1 MTRSFSYSV
10 LLTYLPIPTEFL
22 LPQDIDNAA
31 AYAKS
36 MSRHFDVPVMIVET
50 GYSNAD
56 EVRAEKVM
64 KELMARMVDVVSG
77 VFYWEPE
84 IYGGWDHTY
93 WDGFWHTSPCVFGKK
108 VVNNGA
114 FTEKGEPSAAL
125 RALTR
130 TASVADTS
138 GMIHDIRD

>member
-1 MTRSFSYSV
+1 
-10 LLTYLPIPTEFL
+10 
-22 LPQDIDNAA
+22 
-31 AYAKS
+31 

-64 KELMARMVDVVSG
+64 KELMVRMVDVVSG

-114 FTEKGEPSAAL
+114 FTEKGGPSAAL

-138 GMIHDIRD
+138 GMIHDMRD

>member
-1 MTRSFSYSV
+1 MSSV
-10 LLTYLPIPTEFL
+10 ACFI
-22 LPQDIDNAA
+22 
-31 AYAKS
+31 
-36 MSRHFDVPVMIVET
+36 
-50 GYSNAD
+50 G
-56 EVRAEKVM
+56 
-64 KELMARMVDVVSG
+64 
-77 VFYWEPE
+77 EPE

-138 GMIHDIRD
+138 GMIHDIRDCDSERRRCEVAQYTLYLYR

>member
-1 MTRSFSYSV
+1 
-10 LLTYLPIPTEFL
+10 
-22 LPQDIDNAA
+22 
-31 AYAKS
+31 
-36 MSRHFDVPVMIVET
+36 MIVET

-64 KELMARMVDVVSG
+64 KELMARMTGVVSG

-114 FTEKGEPSAAL
+114 FTEKR
-125 RALTR
+125 RA
-130 TASVADTS
+130 VCGTS
-138 GMIHDIRD
+138 RAYPHSISGRHVRHDSRYA